1 MIMKSIILSLL
12 RSMNKNIYYVILI
25 LLFGLIACNESTV
38 KTGDMTENSLDSIG
52 NSETVKA
59 VPDNT
64 IPKYAQRI
72 IDAYPVF
79 DIKYEEGYLVFAD
92 GTKIRCD
99 DGEEKSFVEML
110 DNCDIEDMFS
120 MKYDTTATIPSYLND
135 CGRGRNEELFK
146 KMYGNAESVARKNL
160 VSVDWFGQKIPFS
173 KINGAS
179 DQLKKVAT
187 EFQNMPQFH
196 KYLTN
201 ASSFYWRKVRGANR
215 QSAHSYGI
223 AIDINTSYS
232 NYWLWSNP
240 RCSETDKLR
249 YENKIPIEIVRVFEK
264 YGFIWGGR
272 WYHYDTMHF
281 EYRPEFL

>member
-1 MIMKSIILSLL
+1 MRIIVLFLICFLFFCCSNRFKKQYEHKQEPSNSIVEI
-12 RSMNKNIYYVILI
+12 
-25 LLFGLIACNESTV
+25 E
-38 KTGDMTENSLDSIG
+38 
-52 NSETVKA
+52 
-59 VPDNT
+59 NT
-64 IPKYAQRI
+64 IPVYAKKVI
-72 IDAYPVF
+72 AAYPVF
-79 DIKYEEGYLVFAD
+79 NIRYIDNCLHFPD
-92 GTKIRCD
+92 GTRIVCD
-99 DGEEKSFVEML
+99 DGKKKTFIEKL

-120 MKYDTTATIPSYLND
+120 MKYDSTSTLPSYLND

-146 KMYGNAESVARKNL
+146 KMYGSSELAARKNL
-160 VSVDWFGQKIPFS
+160 VSVEWFGQSIPFT
-173 KINGAS
+173 KVNGAAE
-179 DQLKKVAT
+179 QLQKVAS
-187 EFQNMPQFH
+187 ELQIKPQYR

-240 RCSETDKLR
+240 KCNETDKIK
-249 YENKIPIEIVRVFEK
+249 YENRIPIEIVKVFEK

-281 EYRPEFL
+281 EYRPEYLINM

>member
-1 MIMKSIILSLL
+1 MADNFLDTLS
-12 RSMNKNIYYVILI
+12 V
-25 LLFGLIACNESTV
+25 
-38 KTGDMTENSLDSIG
+38 TEIS
-52 NSETVKA
+52 
-59 VPDNT
+59 NT
-64 IPKYAQRI
+64 ISVDTIPFYAQKI
-72 IDAYPVF
+72 IDAYP
-79 DIKYEEGYLVFAD
+79 DLCIKCECGNLVFTD
-92 GTKIRCD
+92 GTKIECD
-99 DGEEKSFVEML
+99 DGKEKDFVEKL

-120 MKYDTTATIPSYLND
+120 MNYDTTAVEPAYLND

-146 KMYGNAESVARKNL
+146 KMYGSSEFVVRKNL
-160 VSVDWFGQKIPFS
+160 VSVDWFGQKIPFT

-179 DQLKKVAT
+179 EQLKKVAT
-187 EFQNMPQFH
+187 EFEKQPQLR

-240 RCSETDKLR
+240 KCSETDKIR
-249 YENKIPIEIVRVFEK
+249 FMNRIPKEIVKVFEK

-281 EYRPEFL
+281 EYRPELL

>member
-1 MIMKSIILSLL
+1 
-12 RSMNKNIYYVILI
+12 MNKSMYLTISFFVLG
-25 LLFGLIACNESTV
+25 LLACNGGKVQE
-38 KTGDMTENSLDSIG
+38 KDKAENSLDSLSNTESI
-52 NSETVKA
+52 SA
-59 VPDNT
+59 ILADT

-72 IDAYPVF
+72 IDAYPGF
-79 DIKYEEGYLVFAD
+79 NIRFEDGKLIFTD
-92 GTKIRCD
+92 GTIIKCD
-99 DGEEKSFVEML
+99 DNKEKSFVERL
-110 DNCDIEDMFS
+110 DNCDVEDMFS
-120 MKYDTTATIPSYLND
+120 MNYDMGATEPAYLND

-146 KMYGNAESVARKNL
+146 KMYGNTESAARKNL
-160 VSVDWFGQKIPFS
+160 VSVEWFGQKISFT
-173 KINGAS
+173 KVNGAAE
-179 DQLKKVAT
+179 QLKKVAL
-187 EFQNMPQFH
+187 ELQKMPQLR

-223 AIDINTSYS
+223 AIDINTTFS

-240 RCSETDKLR
+240 KCTETDKIR
-249 YENKIPIEIVRVFEK
+249 YVNRIPMEIVKVFEK

>member
-1 MIMKSIILSLL
+1 MCFVYSIL
-12 RSMNKNIYYVILI
+12 V
-25 LLFGLIACNESTV
+25 FGLFACNGGLAK
-38 KTGDMTENSLDSIG
+38 KTDIIENSLDTISDTI
-52 NSETVKA
+52 STDRV
-59 VPDNT
+59 DT
-64 IPKYAQRI
+64 IPQYVKKI
-72 IDAYPVF
+72 IYAYPNF
-79 DIKYEEGYLVFAD
+79 GIRYSDGNLVFKN
-92 GTKIRCD
+92 GTIIKCD
-99 DGEEKSFVEML
+99 DGKDKSFVEKL
-110 DNCDIEDMFS
+110 DNCDVEDMFS
-120 MKYDTTATIPSYLND
+120 MRYDTTTAEPEYLSD

-146 KMYGNAESVARKNL
+146 TMYGNTESYVRKNL
-160 VSVDWFGQKIPFS
+160 VSVEWFGQKIPFT

-179 DQLKKVAT
+179 EQLKKVAS
-187 EFQNMPQFH
+187 ELGKKPQLH
-196 KYLTN
+196 EYLKN

-240 RCSETDKLR
+240 NCSETDKIK
-249 YENKIPIEIVRVFEK
+249 YVNKIPLDIVKVFEK

>member
-1 MIMKSIILSLL
+1 MKNITLNLL
-12 RSMNKNIYYVILI
+12 KSMNKSMYLTLSFLVLG
-25 LLFGLIACNESTV
+25 LFSCNGGKAKETD
-38 KTGDMTENSLDSIG
+38 GIDNSLDTICK
-52 NSETVKA
+52 SETFNAIPV
-59 VPDNT
+59 DT
-64 IPKYAQRI
+64 IPKYAQKI
-72 IDAYPVF
+72 IDAYPEF
-79 DIKYEEGYLVFAD
+79 DIKYSDGNLVFMD
-92 GTKIRCD
+92 GTKIACD
-99 DGEEKSFVEML
+99 DKKEKGFIEKL
-110 DNCDIEDMFS
+110 DICDIEDMFS
-120 MKYDTTATIPSYLND
+120 MSYDTTAVEPAYLND

-146 KMYGNAESVARKNL
+146 KMYGSTELAARKNL
-160 VSVDWFGQKIPFS
+160 VSVDWFGQKIPFT

-179 DQLKKVAT
+179 EQLKKVAL
-187 EFQNMPQFH
+187 ELQKSPQLL

-240 RCSETDKLR
+240 KRSETDKIIYVNR
-249 YENKIPIEIVRVFEK
+249 IPIEIVKVFEK